1 MIPEIKALDAGSRLL
16 RIPPEMDVPVT
27 PRVMRIVDS
36 EPLRRL
42 SKVSQLGLVSLV
54 YPGAVHSRL
63 EHTLGVYRGCLLVLR
78 HLLGEES
85 VRRLID
91 ASAAEAMVLAS
102 LLHDCG
108 HWPFCHPIEDMGL
121 PEVPRHEERVRRILA
136 GPELSRLLDED
147 WSCTAEQVV
156 GILEGTSETGCG
168 KFLASV
174 LSGPIDIDK
183 MDYLVRDSLHAGVP
197 YGRNFDAGRLISSF
211 CLHPS
216 GEKLAISD
224 KGRTAA
230 EMMVFGRYVMFSE
243 VYWHH
248 AVRSGTAMLQRAV
261 YLLRERLDLAA
272 MLDLDDTQW
281 VSRLRRGAEG
291 TIAEPLVEGLFG
303 SRRRLL
309 KRVAQFNVLD
319 QPQQHQLLAHRPYH
333 VLADASELLAQYL
346 SRKVGMPLGQA
357 DVIIDAPPVKLEV
370 DIGID
375 VVSGRNAQPYAQPN
389 ETPNAALNDEPDAGP
404 LRTSSTD
411 RVNWRSLGE
420 VSPVANVLARQQ
432 FDGHVKRVRVFVR
445 EDVRRKIGFL
455 GDKDLEFALDG
466 AGFDLSSMAVSE

>member
-27 PRVMRIVDS
+27 ERVMRIVDS

-42 SKVSQLGLVSLV
+42 ARVSQLGLVSLV

-85 VRRLID
+85 VKRLID
-91 ASAAEAMVLAS
+91 TAAAEAMVLAA

-121 PEVPRHEERVRRILA
+121 ANVPRHEQRVRQILA
-136 GPELSRLLDED
+136 GPELSRLLAED
-147 WSCTAEQVV
+147 WSCTANQVV
-156 GILEGTSETGCG
+156 EILEGNGESDGS
-168 KFLASV
+168 KLLASV

-211 CLHPS
+211 CLHPA
-216 GEKLAISD
+216 GNQLAISD

-248 AVRSGTAMLQRAV
+248 AVRSGTAMLQRAI

-272 MLDLDDTQW
+272 MMDLDDTQW
-281 VSRLRRGAEG
+281 IGRLRRAAEG
-291 TIAEPLVEGLFG
+291 TVAEPLVEGLFG
-303 SRRRLL
+303 GRRRLL
-309 KRVAQFNVLD
+309 KRIAQFNVLD
-319 QPQQHQLLAHRPYH
+319 QPSQHHLLAHRPYD
-333 VLADASELLAQYL
+333 VLANASGLLAQYL
-346 SRKVGMPLGQA
+346 SRQVDMPLGLA

-370 DIGID
+370 DIKMD
-375 VVSGRNAQPYAQPN
+375 VVSRSIAEKNT
-389 ETPNAALNDEPDAGP
+389 EPNAGLSRNPNGEA
-404 LRTSSTD
+404 
-411 RVNWRSLGE
+411 VNWRPLGE
-420 VSPVANVLARQQ
+420 VSPVVNVLARQQ

-445 EDVRRKIGFL
+445 DDVRRKIGFL
-455 GDKDLEFALDG
+455 GEKDLELALVG
-466 AGFDLSSMAVSE
+466 AGFDLSAMAVSE